1 LEISLEFFLKN
12 SPINIKYI
20 WGCLSPILTSE
31 NYKQK
36 KEKKRKEKT
45 KTSEPRW

>member
-20 WGCLSPILTSE
+20 WGCLSSILTSE
-31 NYKQK
+31 KIKKKKKAKQK
-36 KEKKRKEKT
+36 HQSQDGKKG
-45 KTSEPRW
+45 